1 MSESI
6 LWCFAISKKHV
17 STVKCCYKEKA
28 IDWDEPANCNEPE
41 SHGDVSL
48 TDSDWWRCTV

>member
-17 STVKCCYKEKA
+17 STVKCCYKKLLIEM
-28 IDWDEPANCNEPE
+28 
-41 SHGDVSL
+41 SL
-48 TDSDWWRCTV
+48 QTLMNLNRIVMLV

>member
-28 IDWDEPANCNEPE
+28 ID
-41 SHGDVSL
+41 
-48 TDSDWWRCTV
+48 